1 MGYNHGRALKVFKN
15 EWEEK
20 EKIYSGL
27 GMTEEQIQKIYDL
40 DYSVFCSDRCFYE
53 HCVGISN
60 DKHNDQLLVEND
72 MSRYNIDN
80 WIEILD
86 EKLYE
91 KLKKIP
97 EIKLRA
103 FYLSKVK
110 KFSQKDISSIIPK
123 PQQTISRWV
132 GEIADLINEFKKNG

>member
-1 MGYNHGRALKVFKN
+1 
-15 EWEEK
+15 
-20 EKIYSGL
+20 
-27 GMTEEQIQKIYDL
+27 MTEEQIQKIYDL

-60 DKHNDQLLVEND
+60 DKHNDQLLVGND

-132 GEIADLINEFKKNG
+132 GEIADLINEF